1 MNKPLF
7 EVGEEVILQSKA
19 YPEYNGEAVVISYK
33 VSTGGIDR
41 DGVKHVDGG
50 FSYRLTIDSPV
61 PNRMWHELAIKKK
74 HKPSEMSFDGLMSF
88 LKSPVKT
95 A

>member
-7 EVGEEVILQSKA
+7 EVGEHVIVDSQLNPA
-19 YPEYNGEAVVISYK
+19 HNGEQIICDVSFKKLVLVSRAGIYEGWCYK
-33 VSTGGIDR
+33 IFCQEDIKLWYIEPS
-41 DGVKHVDGG
+41 
-50 FSYRLTIDSPV
+50 
-61 PNRMWHELAIKKK
+61 IKKK
-74 HKPSEMSFDGLMSF
+74 HKPSEMSFDGLMDF